1 MLPIK
6 IFAGLAIFI
15 SMYLVFSLSQKSDVI
30 LALLD
35 GQISLEIPTRMR
47 LLRTRRGCGTNK
59 NKRSARLN
67 VFRID

>member
-47 LLRTRRGCGTNK
+47 LLGTKKVAGTNK